1 VTMVDRMPP
10 VSSAESL
17 VGQPLPDLTLT
28 DQDGKPYALRQ
39 HIGRSQLVLFFYI
52 LNGTPG

>member
-1 VTMVDRMPP
+1 MAPEIR
-10 VSSAESL
+10 AESL
-17 VGQPLPDLTLT
+17 AGQPVPDLTLI

-52 LNGTPG
+52 RNGTPV

>member
-1 VTMVDRMPP
+1 MPP